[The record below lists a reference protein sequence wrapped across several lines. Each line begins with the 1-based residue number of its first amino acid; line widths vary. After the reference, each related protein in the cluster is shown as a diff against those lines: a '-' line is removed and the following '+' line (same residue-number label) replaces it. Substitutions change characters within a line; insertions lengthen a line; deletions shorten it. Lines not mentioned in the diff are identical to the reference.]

1 METGTRK
8 SDVEVTCV
16 PSITQR
22 SPTSNGCM
30 MNTNIRASN
39 TVLHAFPNMNP
50 ATRSWDEMTTRILVV
65 AMPINSGVT
74 MMIIM
79 MTISL

>member
-8 SDVEVTCV
+8 SDVEVICV

-22 SPTSNGCM
+22 LATSNGCM

-50 ATRSWDEMTTRILVV
+50 ATRSRDKMTTRILVV
-65 AMPINSGVT
+65 AMPINSSVA
-74 MMIIM
+74 I